1 MKISVGLIRSQKRSL
16 MMAKKDKKAKK
27 EKKAAKKAK
36 AQFLGAA
43 IENKGLDVA
52 HKIWL
57 AGVGAYGKAYDV
69 ASEGV
74 GKVSGQGEVLF
85 EDLVARGEEIESDV
99 RARLTSNTA
108 ISKMS
113 EQMER
118 VAEEAAKVRSR
129 VKEAT
134 DEATEVVS
142 KFQADQ
148 RERLEARMER
158 MREALGLKQ
167 FSLKAKKAEKLHSKL
182 DDLEEQVAELR
193 ADADGADEKVKARV
207 ERLSQEIASVGGK
220 PKKAKKTKK
229 TVKAAPKAKAKTT
242 RKPKAAAAPKTDEN
256 GRLTK
261 PVGRADDLKLIKG
274 VGAVLERRL
283 NEAGVFHFWQIA
295 ALRKAQIDALES
307 VLRFPGRIAR
317 DNWKAQAR
325 ALAKSVVS

>member
-1 MKISVGLIRSQKRSL
+1 
-16 MMAKKDKKAKK
+16 MAKKDKKAKK

-229 TVKAAPKAKAKTT
+229 TVKAAPKSKAKTT